1 MKENYILMKQSFSK
15 DKAANMSIVKRV
27 HAGKCLTAFE
37 ATIYLSAMTAL
48 VVATAV
54 FLWHPKE
61 SDSKNEGSMACNKP
75 YTVVESS
82 PYNSFKYDEPC
93 EKDD

>member
-1 MKENYILMKQSFSK
+1 MKQSFSK
-15 DKAANMSIVKRV
+15 EKAVNMSIVKRV

-61 SDSKNEGSMACNKP
+61 NNSKYEGSKVCNKP
-75 YTVVESS
+75 YIVVE
-82 PYNSFKYDEPC
+82 
-93 EKDD
+93 